1 MSSLTPTSS
10 LQQHIAP
17 RSVPLG
23 PFPPPGHGGMSSSKC
38 NIVQRLKKY
47 HSYTGSDIRAN
58 VAYDT
63 FAGTSC
69 SGAQDYEV
77 MIWLGDFGGDI
88 YPLSNNGYPPT
99 PTASPYIDG
108 TQFNL
113 VLGSIG
119 DTAVYSFV
127 ATSSATDFSGD
138 LISFYN
144 YLVDNEGFPS
154 SYYILS
160 IQAGSE
166 VFTGSD
172 VEFSTSSYT
181 ISQS

>member
-1 MSSLTPTSS
+1 
-10 LQQHIAP
+10 
-17 RSVPLG
+17 
-23 PFPPPGHGGMSSSKC
+23 MSSSKC

-172 VEFSTSSYT
+172 VDFSTSSYT